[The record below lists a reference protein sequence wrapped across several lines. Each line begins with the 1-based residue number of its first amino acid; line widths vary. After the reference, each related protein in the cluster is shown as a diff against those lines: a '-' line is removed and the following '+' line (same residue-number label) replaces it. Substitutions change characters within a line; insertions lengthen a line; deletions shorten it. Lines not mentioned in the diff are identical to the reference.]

1 MKVASLFSVMKGKI
15 TVSMIVPKDRV
26 ERLRLILIV
35 KAGGKCLKCGFDDVR
50 ALVIHHAKH
59 DRTEDQLSELRLMYL
74 GKRKYQVLCE
84 NCHTIITKE
93 HYHHVPRFRK
103 AEKLR
108 DVRGLEEFREER
120 RIGKEQLLNTLNGIL
135 HEVRKLDDNLPALV
149 RSFVQHQN
157 HNAYRRQ

>member
-1 MKVASLFSVMKGKI
+1 
-15 TVSMIVPKDRV
+15 MIVPKDRV
-26 ERLRLILIV
+26 ERLRLLLIV

-50 ALVIHHAKH
+50 ALVVHHAKH

-84 NCHTIITKE
+84 NCHAIITKE

-103 AEKLR
+103 AEKVK

-120 RIGKEQLLNTLNGIL
+120 RIRKEQLLGILNGIL
-135 HEVRKLDDNLPALV
+135 HEVRRLDDNLPALV
-149 RSFVQHQN
+149 RSFVQHQK
-157 HNAYRRQ
+157 RKV